1 MTETVSISNLI
12 QDLSTR
18 SGRAI
23 LSQLG
28 LRSGALRGYL
38 EKLYAQAPGEPGSL
52 LAAPVLEA
60 AFGWKLAETDM
71 QGLARSGLLRRELV
85 SAMDKPSR
93 EYRGEYR
100 FPRNRKPFLHQLEC
114 WRLLL
119 DEVPRSVLVTSG
131 TGSGKT
137 ECFLVPI
144 LEDLARERAG
154 EGALTGVRALFL
166 YPLNAL
172 INSQRDRL
180 RAWCGGFGDDIRFC
194 LYNGETPETASAN
207 DQKRAGAE
215 QISRESLRER
225 PAPVLVTN
233 STMLEYMLVRTEDR
247 PILRQ
252 SRGKLRWI
260 VLDEAHTYIGS
271 QAAEMALLLRRV
283 LHRFE
288 VNPSDVRFVATSA
301 TIGGA
306 DASADLQRFLAE
318 VSGAPSD
325 RVHVVTGERFVPPLP
340 RLDPD
345 RVPKDVQHLPAEG
358 LYDALCHHPTIRA
371 IRSRLT
377 EKPAT
382 MKTLCEE
389 AGLGND
395 EVTAL
400 LETASTAR
408 DDDQPLLPLRV
419 HLFHRTQR
427 GLWACV
433 NSTCSGR
440 DWAAGSGWDF
450 GAVFPN
456 RRTRC
461 EHCDFPVF
469 ELVACRDC
477 GQEYLSAEETSAGDK
492 LNPCIEAEDI
502 DEFQLE
508 VDPDDADDAEDDPP
522 DSSRLRRLICGGDI
536 EAEGIEER
544 RLGQDR
550 TLGTAEDGVPVRLS
564 PIESG
569 PVVCLRCGARNHRRR
584 LLREL
589 RIGAPFALST
599 IVPTALEHTPPMR
612 KGVGLPSQGRR
623 LLGFSD
629 SRQGSARLAVRL
641 QQEAER
647 NRVRSV
653 LYHALA
659 DERKVTD
666 TGKLHRLRKDIEELR
681 KSGIPGLRPI
691 LKEKEAELAKARA
704 ESGLGTLSWKAAID
718 RLKDD
723 SSLRRMHDYFRRTA
737 YLPADPDEFANFCLY
752 REFFRRPKRMN
763 SAETMGLI
771 SLRYP
776 ELEGKEPPLGW
787 PLRPEDWPVFLKLVL
802 DFFVRDASA
811 VNVEDAYL
819 RWMGIPVR
827 KRYVQGPGHRERLT
841 HHQRAWPAIRP
852 RIRPGRMPRLLR
864 QAAGLD
870 DSPSSNDRINE
881 ALEHAWQALR
891 PYLQAVGDGY
901 LLELD
906 EVAVLSE
913 LPSGAICP
921 YTARVLD
928 ATLSGLSPYLPEHGE
943 PERCKAFEPPRVPK
957 AYWRDAA
964 GRAADRED
972 VVEWLETD
980 PKVQKAR
987 ELGIWSNLNDRV
999 ASNAPYFEAAEHS
1012 AQLDGQRLRD
1022 LEKDF
1027 KGGELNVL
1035 SCSTTM
1041 EMGVDIGGLSAVI
1054 MNNAP
1059 PSFTNYLQRA
1069 GRAGRRGEGVSFAL
1083 TLCPSSPHGEQ
1094 VFDNPLWPFTSTISV
1109 PRVALDSARLV
1120 QRHVNSLCLG
1130 AFLDG
1135 RDVHRLKTG
1144 WFFQD
1149 DGSGSSPGRQFIGW
1163 CRSDAEEDERLNAGL
1178 TRLVQGTALAASA
1191 PGNLL
1196 AGAAEAL
1203 VRSMGAWQREADAL
1217 RKDAEQFR
1225 DERSEARAPAVI
1237 AIERQ
1242 LRRLED
1248 EYLLSELANRQFLP
1262 GYGFPTG
1269 VVSFIPTTIDE
1280 LKRQRA
1286 AREGREERE
1295 EAFGK
1300 RMGYPSRQMEMA
1312 IREYAP
1318 GAEIVMDGRV
1328 YESAGV
1334 TLNWHLPPGVEDVSE
1349 VQALRHV
1356 WRCCDCGATG
1366 DAPSPPDRCP
1376 ACGGSIKATKYLEP
1390 TGFAVDI
1397 RHAPHNN
1404 VVSPNFVPVERPW
1417 ISCPTPE
1424 WASFADPRI
1433 GRFRYT
1439 DSGHLFHG
1447 SRGLNGHG
1455 YAVCLR
1461 CGRAASETGPASERD
1476 VPDPLQDGHPR
1487 LRGGKEPDGSSRCT
1501 GTGFAIQR
1509 GLSLGGSRTS
1519 DVFELQLFG
1528 LQDQSAALS
1537 LGIALRRAFCG
1548 RLGIEEREVGVCVR
1562 QGRAPDETILQSIFL
1577 YDEATGGNGYVA
1589 ALRDHAA
1596 AALRESIH
1604 ILDCGKKCDAACH
1617 GCLLTFDT
1625 QYDSAMLDRHE
1636 ARAFLTDE
1644 RLAGLALDERRRL
1657 LGPDSQ
1663 VPTRPLYRHL
1673 AEVAGEPGVAEIRLW
1688 MGGDPDTWD
1697 VEAFPLYRELLRW
1710 VGGGHSVRLFIA
1722 PETWTGL
1729 DDGARHSLAALAA
1742 AGQGGIE
1749 VHRAAAPTPDSKN
1762 GVVVV
1767 AAGGQQGSVRW
1778 ASSNEIALPM
1788 NDSWGRFPEDG
1799 WLVYARIGGPLPE
1812 IETPAVA
1819 IDQLRPRPEGT
1830 MAMLTIR
1837 KELDGRIEGF
1847 GSRFWS
1853 VVEDHCRPLR
1863 DQLANGGSI
1872 KEVSYSDRY
1881 IATPWALLLI
1891 REVLLDLV
1899 RSERADSGTAL
1910 RVFTRELRRRDV
1922 RPIHDGR
1929 SISDSWQDDGA
1940 RESFFTE
1947 AFEAGR
1953 GRLRWEGPLEL
1964 ETGPAPHFREL
1975 RLDWADGV
1983 VWTLKLDQGVGYW
1996 RCSPSAD
2003 FPFNGTSCEQIRRF
2017 NQVTK
2022 QCRVVS
2028 QGTHPTYIYVATAK
2042 I

>member
-28 LRSGALRGYL
+28 LRSAALREYL
-38 EKLYAQAPGEPGSL
+38 EKLYAREPGEPGSL
-52 LAAPVLEA
+52 LADPVLEA
-60 AFGWKLAETDM
+60 AFGWKLADVDM
-71 QGLARSGLLRRELV
+71 QGLVRSGLLRRELI
-85 SAMDKPSR
+85 SAMDKPSS
-93 EYRGEYR
+93 EYRSEYG
-100 FPRNRKPFLHQLEC
+100 FPRNRKPFQHQLDC

-119 DEVPRSVLVTSG
+119 DKVPRSVLVTSG

-144 LEDLARERAG
+144 LEDLARERA
-154 EGALTGVRALFL
+154 EDGALTGVRALFL

-180 RAWCGGFGDDIRFC
+180 RAWCNGFRNDLPFC
-194 LYNGETPETASAN
+194 LYNGETPEDASAQ

-215 QISRESLRER
+215 QISRKALRDR
-225 PAPVLVTN
+225 PASVLVTN

-247 PILRQ
+247 PILQQ

-301 TIGGA
+301 TIGGS
-306 DASADLQRFLAE
+306 DASVDLQRFLAE

-340 RLDPD
+340 PLDPD
-345 RVPKDVQHLPAEG
+345 RAPTDVQRLPAGG
-358 LYDALCHHPTIRA
+358 LYDALCHHPTTRA
-371 IRSRLT
+371 IRSRLA
-377 EKPAT
+377 EKPTT
-382 MKTLCEE
+382 MKALREE
-389 AGLGND
+389 TGLDND
-395 EVTAL
+395 RVTAL
-400 LETASTAR
+400 LEKASTAR
-408 DDDQPLLPLRV
+408 GGDQPLLPLRV

-427 GLWACV
+427 GLWACI
-433 NSTCSGR
+433 NSICSGR
-440 DWAAGSGWDF
+440 DQAIGSGWDF

-461 EHCDFPVF
+461 EYCDFPVF

-477 GQEYLSAEETSAGDK
+477 GQEYLSAEEMFSGDTGELK
-492 LNPCIEAEDI
+492 LNPCIEAEAV

-508 VDPDDADDAEDDPP
+508 VDLDDADDGEDEPSDL
-522 DSSRLRRLICGGDI
+522 SRMHRLICGRDI
-536 EAEGIEER
+536 EAENIEER
-544 RLGQDR
+544 RLGQDH
-550 TLGTAEDGVPVRLS
+550 TLGTGGDGTPVRLS
-564 PIESG
+564 PIENG
-569 PVVCLRCGARNHRRR
+569 PTTCLRCGATGHRRR

-612 KGVGLPSQGRR
+612 TGAGLPSQGRR

-647 NRVRSV
+647 NRVRSI
-653 LYHALA
+653 LYHALTA
-659 DERKVTD
+659 ARKVTD
-666 TGKLHRLRKDIEELR
+666 TGRLQEEIDALR
-681 KSGIPGLRPI
+681 ESRNPALRS
-691 LKEKEAELAKARA
+691 LLEQKEAELAKARA
-704 ESGLGTLSWKAAID
+704 ASGLGTLSWKTAID
-718 RLKDD
+718 CLKGD
-723 SSLRRMHDYFRRTA
+723 SSLRRMHDYFRRMT
-737 YLPADPDEFANFCLY
+737 YLPADLDEFANFCLY

-776 ELEGKEPPLGW
+776 DLEGKEPPPGW

-827 KRYVQGPGHRERLT
+827 KRYVQGPGYRDRLT
-841 HHQRAWPAIRP
+841 PHQRAWPAIRS
-852 RIRPGRMPRLLR
+852 RTRPSRMPRLLR
-864 QAAGLD
+864 AAAALD
-870 DSPSSNDRINE
+870 ESRSSNDRINE
-881 ALEHAWQALR
+881 ALEHAWQVLR
-891 PYLQAVGDGY
+891 RHLQAVGDGY
-901 LLELD
+901 LLKLD
-906 EVAVLSE
+906 EVAELSE
-913 LPSGAICP
+913 LPSGEICP

-928 ATLSGLSPYLPEHGE
+928 ATLNGLSPYLPEHGE
-943 PERCKAFEPPRVPK
+943 PERCKTFDPPRLPK
-957 AYWRDAA
+957 AYWRDSL
-964 GRAADRED
+964 GREADREE
-972 VVEWLETD
+972 VVEWLEAD
-980 PKVQKAR
+980 PNVRKAR
-987 ELGIWSNLNDRV
+987 ELGVWSNLNDRV
-999 ASNAPYFEAAEHS
+999 ATNTPYFEAAEHS
-1012 AQLDGQRLRD
+1012 AQLDGQRLRA
-1022 LEKDF
+1022 LEQRF
-1027 KGGELNVL
+1027 KAGELNVL

-1041 EMGVDIGGLSAVI
+1041 EMGVDIGGLSAVL

-1059 PSFTNYLQRA
+1059 PSFTSYLQRA
-1069 GRAGRRGEGVSFAL
+1069 GRAGRRGEGVSFAV

-1094 VFDNPLWPFTSTISV
+1094 VFDNPLWPFTSAINV
-1109 PRVALDSARLV
+1109 PLVALDSARLV

-1130 AFLDG
+1130 AFLDD
-1135 RDVHRLKTG
+1135 RDVRRLKTG

-1149 DGSGSSPGRQFIGW
+1149 DGSGSSPGRQFIEW
-1163 CRSDAEEDERLNAGL
+1163 CRADAEEDERLNVGL
-1178 TRLVQGTALAASA
+1178 RRLIKGTALAASA
-1191 PGNLL
+1191 PANLL

-1203 VRSMGAWQREADAL
+1203 ARSMDAWQREVGAL
-1217 RKDAEQFR
+1217 RKDADQFR
-1225 DERSEARAPAVI
+1225 DERSETRAPAVL

-1262 GYGFPTG
+1262 GHGFPTG

-1280 LKRQRA
+1280 LRRQQA
-1286 AREGREERE
+1286 AREGREE
-1295 EAFGK
+1295 ALGK
-1300 RMGYPSRQMEMA
+1300 RLGYPSRQMEMA

-1334 TLNWHLPPGVEDVSE
+1334 TLNWHLPPGVEDGSE

-1356 WRCCDCGATG
+1356 WRCRRCGATG
-1366 DAPSPPDRCP
+1366 DAPSPPDRCR
-1376 ACGGSIKATKYLEP
+1376 ACDGSLEAAKYLEP
-1390 TGFAVDI
+1390 AGFAVDI
-1397 RHAPHNN
+1397 RHSPHNN
-1404 VVSPNFVPVERPW
+1404 VVSPSFVPVEPPW

-1424 WASFADPRI
+1424 WATFADPRI

-1461 CGRAASETGPASERD
+1461 CGRAASEIGPASEQD
-1476 VPDPLQDGHPR
+1476 IPEALQGGHPR
-1487 LRGGKEPDGSSRCT
+1487 LRGGKKRDGSSRCI

-1509 GLSLGGSRTS
+1509 GLSFGGSRTT

-1528 LQDQSAALS
+1528 LQDRGIALS
-1537 LGIALRRAFCG
+1537 LGIALRRAFCV
-1548 RLGIEEREVGVCVR
+1548 RLGIEEREVGVSVR
-1562 QGRAPDETILQSIFL
+1562 PGKAPDETILQSIFL

-1589 ALRDHAA
+1589 ALRDQAA
-1596 AALRESIH
+1596 PALRESIH

-1625 QYDSAMLDRHE
+1625 QYDSAKLDRHE
-1636 ARAFLTDE
+1636 ARSFLTDE
-1644 RLAGLALDERRRL
+1644 RLAGLDLDERCQL
-1657 LGPDSQ
+1657 LGPESQ

-1673 AEVAGEPGVAEIRLW
+1673 AEAAGEPGVEEVRLW
-1688 MGGDPDTWD
+1688 IGGTPDTWD
-1697 VEAFPLYRELLRW
+1697 VEAFPLYREILRW
-1710 VGGGHSVRLFIA
+1710 AGDGRLVRLFIA

-1729 DDGARHSLAALAA
+1729 DDGTRHSLAALVS
-1742 AGQGGIE
+1742 AGQGQIE
-1749 VHRAAAPTPDSKN
+1749 VHRAEAPSPDLKN
-1762 GVVVV
+1762 SVVV
-1767 AAGGQQGSVRW
+1767 AETGGRPAFLRW
-1778 ASSNEIALPM
+1778 AWSNETAPSM
-1788 NDSWGRFPEDG
+1788 NDAWGQSSEDG
-1799 WLVYARIGGPLPE
+1799 RLVYARVGGPLPE
-1812 IETPAVA
+1812 IGTPAVA
-1819 IDQLRPRPEGT
+1819 IDQLRPQPEGT
-1830 MAMLTIR
+1830 VAILTIR

-1853 VVEDHCRPLR
+1853 VVQSHCRPLW
-1863 DQLANGGSI
+1863 DQLEKGVPI
-1872 KEVSYSDRY
+1872 REVSYSDRY

-1891 REVLLDLV
+1891 REVLFDLV
-1899 RSERADSGTAL
+1899 RSEWADSGTAL
-1910 RVFTRELRRRDV
+1910 RVFTRDLRRDA

-1929 SISDSWQDDGA
+1929 SISDPWQDDGA
-1940 RESFFTE
+1940 RESFFME

-1953 GRLRWEGPLEL
+1953 GRLRWKGALKL

-1975 RLDWADGV
+1975 RLDWTDGTA
-1983 VWTLKLDQGVGYW
+1983 WTLKLDQGVGYW
-1996 RCSPSAD
+1996 RCRPSAD
-2003 FPFNGTSCEQIRRF
+2003 FPFGGTPREQVKSF
-2017 NQVTK
+2017 NQVIK
-2022 QCRVVS
+2022 RCRVVS
-2028 QGTHPTYIYVATAK
+2028 HGVHPTYIYVATA
-2042 I
+2042 

>member
-28 LRSGALRGYL
+28 LRSLALREYL
-38 EKLYAQAPGEPGSL
+38 EKLYAREPGEPGSL
-52 LAAPVLEA
+52 LADPVLEA
-60 AFGWKLAETDM
+60 TFGWKLAGTDM

-85 SAMDKPSR
+85 SAMDSPPR

-100 FPRNRKPFLHQLEC
+100 FPRSRKPFQHQLEC

-119 DEVPRSVLVTSG
+119 DEAPRSVLVRSG

-144 LEDLARERAG
+144 LEDLARERA
-154 EGALTGVRALFL
+154 ESGALAGVRALFL

-180 RAWCGGFGDDIRFC
+180 RAWCNGFGDDIPFC
-194 LYNGETPETASAN
+194 LYNGETPETMAAHE
-207 DQKRAGAE
+207 QKRAGVE
-215 QISRESLRER
+215 QVSRQVLRER

-247 PILRQ
+247 PILQQ

-318 VSGAPSD
+318 VSGAPLH

-340 RLDPD
+340 PLDLDSTPRD
-345 RVPKDVQHLPAEG
+345 TQLLSAQER
-358 LYDALCHHPTIRA
+358 YDTLCHHPTVRA
-371 IRSRLT
+371 IRSRLVQ
-377 EKPAT
+377 EPAT
-382 MKTLCEE
+382 VKALREE
-389 AGLGND
+389 TGLDND
-395 EVTAL
+395 ELTAL
-400 LETASTAR
+400 LERASTAR
-408 DDDQPLLPLRV
+408 RGDQPLLPLRV

-433 NSTCSGR
+433 NLACSGR
-440 DWAAGSGWDF
+440 GQMAGCGWDF
-450 GAVFPN
+450 GAVFAN

-477 GQEYLSAEETSAGDK
+477 GQEYLSTEEAFAGDTGELK
-492 LNPCIEAEDI
+492 LNPCIETEDI

-508 VDPDDADDAEDDPP
+508 VDLDDADDSEDEPSDP
-522 DSSRLRRLICGGDI
+522 SRLRRLICGRDI

-544 RLGQDR
+544 CLSQDR
-550 TLGTAEDGVPVRLS
+550 TLGTGEGGVPIRLS
-564 PIESG
+564 PIKNG
-569 PVVCLRCGARNHRRR
+569 LTVCPRCGARNHRRQ

-612 KGVGLPSQGRR
+612 KGAGLPSQGRR

-647 NRVRSV
+647 NRVRSI

-659 DERKVTD
+659 TKRKVADTD
-666 TGKLHRLRKDIEELR
+666 KLQEAIDALRNSGSPALR
-681 KSGIPGLRPI
+681 SI
-691 LKEKEAELAKARA
+691 LEQKEAELDRARA
-704 ESGLGTLSWKAAID
+704 ASGLGTLSWKEAID
-718 RLKDD
+718 HLKGD
-723 SSLRRMHDYFRRTA
+723 SSLHRMHRYFGKMT
-737 YLPADPDEFANFCLY
+737 YLHAGLDKFANFCLY

-763 SAETMGLI
+763 SVETMGLI

-776 ELEGKEPPLGW
+776 GLEDREPPGW
-787 PLRPEDWPVFLKLVL
+787 PLRAQDWPVFLKLIL
-802 DFFVRDASA
+802 DFFVRDISA

-827 KRYVQGPGHRERLT
+827 KRYVQGPGYRGPLT
-841 HHQRAWPAIRP
+841 RRQRAWPAIRLG
-852 RIRPGRMPRLLR
+852 IRPARMPRLLR
-864 QAAGLD
+864 EAAGLD
-870 DSPSSNDRINE
+870 DSPSTNDRINE
-881 ALEHAWQALR
+881 ALEHAWRVLL
-891 PYLQAVGDGY
+891 PYLQMVKDGY
-901 LLELD
+901 LLKLD
-906 EVAVLSE
+906 KVAVLSE
-913 LPSGAICP
+913 LSSGEICP
-921 YTARVLD
+921 YTGRVLD
-928 ATLSGLSPYLPEHGE
+928 ATLNGLSPYLPEHGE
-943 PERCKAFEPPRVPK
+943 LERCKPFDPPRVPK
-957 AYWRDAA
+957 AYWRDSS
-964 GRAADRED
+964 GRDVDRHE
-972 VVEWLETD
+972 VVEWLNTD
-980 PKVQKAR
+980 PKVRKAR
-987 ELGIWSNLNDRV
+987 ELGVWSNLNDRV
-999 ASNAPYFEAAEHS
+999 ATNTPYFEAAEHS
-1012 AQLDGQRLRD
+1012 AQLNGQRLRE
-1022 LEKDF
+1022 LEQRF

-1069 GRAGRRGEGVSFAL
+1069 GRAGRRGEGVSFAV

-1094 VFDNPLWPFTSTISV
+1094 VFDNPLWPFTSAINV

-1130 AFLDG
+1130 AFLDD
-1135 RDVHRLKTG
+1135 RDAHRLRTG

-1149 DGSGSSPGRQFIGW
+1149 DGSGSSPGRQFIEW
-1163 CRSDAEEDERLNAGL
+1163 CRSDAEVDERLNAGL
-1178 TRLVQGTALAASA
+1178 TRLVQGTALAAST
-1191 PGNLL
+1191 PENLL
-1196 AGAAEAL
+1196 AGAAKAL
-1203 VRSMGAWQREADAL
+1203 ARSMDSWQREVDSL
-1217 RKDAEQFR
+1217 HKDADQFR
-1225 DERSEARAPAVI
+1225 DERTEARVPAVL

-1242 LRRLED
+1242 LRRLEE

-1269 VVSFIPTTIDE
+1269 IVSFIPTTIDD
-1280 LKRQRA
+1280 LKRGQA
-1286 AREGREERE
+1286 ARHGREE
-1295 EAFGK
+1295 ALGK
-1300 RMGYPSRQMEMA
+1300 RLGYPSRQMEMA

-1318 GAEIVMDGRV
+1318 GAEVVMDGRV

-1334 TLNWHLPPGVEDVSE
+1334 TLNWHLPPGIEDVSE
-1349 VQALRHV
+1349 VQALRYV
-1356 WRCCDCGATG
+1356 WRCRHCGAIG
-1366 DAPSPPDRCP
+1366 DAFSPPSQCP
-1376 ACGGSIKATKYLEP
+1376 ACGGSIKTTKYLEP
-1390 TGFAVDI
+1390 AGFAVDI
-1397 RHAPHNN
+1397 RHSPHNN
-1404 VVSPNFVPVERPW
+1404 VVSPNFVPVKPPW

-1424 WASFADPRI
+1424 WISFADSGI

-1461 CGRAASETGPASERD
+1461 CGRTASEIGPAAEQD
-1476 VPDPLQDGHPR
+1476 VPDALQDGHPR
-1487 LRGGKEPDGSSRCT
+1487 LRGGKRRDGSSHCT

-1509 GLSLGGSRTS
+1509 GLSLGGSRTT

-1528 LQDQSAALS
+1528 LQDRGAALS
-1537 LGIALRRAFCG
+1537 LGIALRRSFCA

-1562 QGRAPDETILQSIFL
+1562 PGRAPDEKVLQSIFL

-1589 ALRDHAA
+1589 ALRDQVAP
-1596 AALRESIH
+1596 ALHKSIH

-1617 GCLLTFDT
+1617 ACLLTFDT
-1625 QYDSAMLDRHE
+1625 QYDSAKLNRHK

-1644 RLAGLALDERRRL
+1644 RLAGLDLDESARL

-1663 VPTRPLYRHL
+1663 MLTRPLYRHL
-1673 AEVAGEPGVAEIRLW
+1673 AEVAGELGVGDIRLSV
-1688 MGGDPDTWD
+1688 GGAPDTWD
-1697 VEAFPLYRELLRW
+1697 VEAFPLYREILRW
-1710 VGGGHSVRLFIA
+1710 ADDHRLVRLLIA
-1722 PETWTGL
+1722 PETWIGL
-1729 DDGARHSLAALAA
+1729 GDGVRHSLAALVA
-1742 AGQGGIE
+1742 AGQGRIA
-1749 VHRAAAPTPDSKN
+1749 VHRAAATTLCSKN
-1762 GVVVV
+1762 GVVV
-1767 AAGGQQGSVRW
+1767 AAVGGEHGSVRW
-1778 ASSNEIALPM
+1778 VSSSETAPPM
-1788 NDSWGRFPEDG
+1788 NDAWGQSPENG
-1799 WLVYARIGGPLPE
+1799 RLVYARVGDPLPK
-1812 IETPAVA
+1812 IEFPAVA
-1819 IDQLRPRPEGT
+1819 VDQLRPQPDGT
-1830 MAMLTIR
+1830 VAIVEIR
-1837 KELDGRIEGF
+1837 KELDGRLEGF

-1853 VVEDHCRPLR
+1853 TVEDHCRPLKER
-1863 DQLANGGSI
+1863 LETGGLL

-1881 IATPWALLLI
+1881 ITTPWALLVI
-1891 REVLLDLV
+1891 REMLLDLV
-1899 RSERADSGTAL
+1899 RDKRADSETAL
-1910 RVFTRELRRRDV
+1910 RVFTRELRHRDV
-1922 RPIHDGR
+1922 PPIHDR
-1929 SISDSWQDDGA
+1929 QWITNPWQDEDA
-1940 RESFFTE
+1940 RESFFMK

-1953 GRLRWEGPLEL
+1953 GRLRWTGTLRLEV
-1964 ETGPAPHFREL
+1964 GAAPHFREL

-1983 VWTLKLDQGVGYW
+1983 AWTLKLDQGVGYW
-1996 RCSPSAD
+1996 KCKPSTS
-2003 FPFNGTSCEQIRRF
+2003 FPFDGTLHDQMQSF
-2017 NQVTK
+2017 NQAAK
-2022 QCRVVS
+2022 QCRAVS
-2028 QGTHPTYIYVATAK
+2028 RGIHPTYIYVAK
-2042 I
+2042 E

>member
-28 LRSGALRGYL
+28 LRSAALREYL
-38 EKLYAQAPGEPGSL
+38 EKLYAREPGEPGSL
-52 LAAPVLEA
+52 LADPVLEA
-60 AFGWKLAETDM
+60 AFGWKLADTDM

-100 FPRNRKPFLHQLEC
+100 FPRHRKPFLHQLEC

-144 LEDLARERAG
+144 LEDLARERAD
-154 EGALTGVRALFL
+154 EGTLTGVRALFL

-180 RAWCGGFGDDIRFC
+180 RAWCSGFGNDIRFC
-194 LYNGETPETASAN
+194 LYNGETPEKASAN
-207 DQKRAGAE
+207 DQRRAGAE
-215 QISRESLRER
+215 QVSRESLRDR

-233 STMLEYMLVRTEDR
+233 STMLEYMLVRTGDR
-247 PILRQ
+247 PILQQ

-271 QAAEMALLLRRV
+271 QAAEMALLLRRI

-288 VNPSDVRFVATSA
+288 VDPSDVRFVATSA

-306 DASADLQRFLAE
+306 DTSADLQRFLAE

-325 RVHVVTGERFVPPLP
+325 RVHVVTGEHFVPPLP
-340 RLDPD
+340 PLDPD
-345 RVPKDVQHLPAEG
+345 RVPKDAQHLPAEG

-371 IRSRLT
+371 IRSRLA

-382 MKTLCEE
+382 IKALCKE
-389 AGLGND
+389 ADLGND

-408 DDDQPLLPLRV
+408 DADQPLLPLRV

-427 GLWACV
+427 GLWGCV

-440 DWAAGSGWDF
+440 DRAAGSGWDF

-477 GQEYLSAEETSAGDK
+477 GQEYLSAEETFAGDTGEMK
-492 LNPCIEAEDI
+492 LNPCIEAEDV

-508 VDPDDADDAEDDPP
+508 VDLDDADDAEDDPP

-550 TLGTAEDGVPVRLS
+550 TLGVAVDGAPVRLS
-564 PIESG
+564 PIENG
-569 PVVCLRCGARNHRRR
+569 PAVCLRCGARDHRRR

-612 KGVGLPSQGRR
+612 TGAGLPSQGRR

-647 NRVRSV
+647 NRVRSI

-659 DERKVTD
+659 AERKVTD
-666 TGKLHRLRKDIEELR
+666 TGELREQIAELR
-681 KSGIPGLRPI
+681 KSDSPVLRP
-691 LKEKEAELAKARA
+691 LLEQKEAELAKARA
-704 ESGLGTLSWKAAID
+704 TNGLGTLPWKAAID
-718 RLKDD
+718 RLKGD
-723 SSLRRMHDYFRRTA
+723 SSLDRMRRYFGKMTW
-737 YLPADPDEFANFCLY
+737 LPADPDRFANFCLY

-776 ELEGKEPPLGW
+776 ELEGKEPPPGW
-787 PLRPEDWPVFLKLVL
+787 PLRPEDWPVFLKIVL

-881 ALEHAWQALR
+881 ALQHAWQALR

-901 LLELD
+901 LLKLD

-1094 VFDNPLWPFTSTISV
+1094 VFGNPLWPFTSTIGV

-1149 DGSGSSPGRQFIGW
+1149 DGSGSSLGRQFVEW
-1163 CRSDAEEDERLNAGL
+1163 CRSDAEEDARLNAGL

-1196 AGAAEAL
+1196 AGAAKAL
-1203 VRSMGAWQREADAL
+1203 TRSMDAWQREADAL

-1225 DERSEARAPAVI
+1225 DECSEARAPAVI

-1334 TLNWHLPPGVEDVSE
+1334 TLNWHLPPGVEGVSE

-1356 WRCCDCGATG
+1356 WRCRHCGATG
-1366 DAPSPPDRCP
+1366 DAPSPPEQCP
-1376 ACGGSIKATKYLEP
+1376 ACESSIKATKYLDP
-1390 TGFAVDI
+1390 AGFAVDI

-1404 VVSPNFVPVERPW
+1404 VVSPNFVPVEPPW

-1476 VPDPLQDGHPR
+1476 VPDALQDGHPR

-1509 GLSLGGSRTS
+1509 GLSLGGSRTT

-1528 LQDQSAALS
+1528 LQDRGTALS

-1562 QGRAPDETILQSIFL
+1562 QGRAPDETVLQSIFL

-1589 ALRDHAA
+1589 ALRDHVAA
-1596 AALRESIH
+1596 VLRESIR

-1625 QYDSAMLDRHE
+1625 QYDSAMLDRYK
-1636 ARAFLTDE
+1636 AQAFLTDE
-1644 RLAGLALDERRRL
+1644 RLAGLDLDERHQL
-1657 LGPDSQ
+1657 LGPDSR

-1673 AEVAGEPGVAEIRLW
+1673 AEVAGEPGVAEIRFW
-1688 MGGDPDTWD
+1688 TGGNPDTWD
-1697 VEAFPLYRELLRW
+1697 VEAFPLYREVLRW
-1710 VGGGHSVRLFIA
+1710 VDDGRLVRLFIA
-1722 PETWTGL
+1722 PDAWTGL
-1729 DDGARHSLAALAA
+1729 DDGARHSLAALVA
-1742 AGQGGIE
+1742 AGQGRIE
-1749 VHRAAAPTPDSKN
+1749 VHRAAAPTLDSKN
-1762 GVVVV
+1762 CVVVA
-1767 AAGGQQGSVRW
+1767 AAGGQQGSIRW
-1778 ASSNEIALPM
+1778 AWSNETAPPM
-1788 NDSWGRFPEDG
+1788 NDAWGRVPEDE
-1799 WLVYARIGGPLPE
+1799 WLVYARVDGPLPE

-1830 MAMLTIR
+1830 VAMLTIR

-1847 GSRFWS
+1847 GPRFWS
-1853 VVEDHCRPLR
+1853 AVEDHCRPLKDR
-1863 DQLANGGSI
+1863 LEKGGPI
-1872 KEVSYSDRY
+1872 REVSYSDRY

-1899 RSERADSGTAL
+1899 RGERADSGTAL
-1910 RVFTRELRRRDV
+1910 RVFTRDLRRNV

-1929 SISDSWQDDGA
+1929 SISDPWQDDGA

-1947 AFEAGR
+1947 ALGAGR
-1953 GRLRWEGPLEL
+1953 GRLRWKGALKL
-1964 ETGPAPHFREL
+1964 ETGAAPHFREL

-1983 VWTLKLDQGVGYW
+1983 AWTLKLDQGVGYW
-1996 RCSPSAD
+1996 RCRPSAD
-2003 FPFNGTSCEQIRRF
+2003 FPFDRTSREQIQAF

-2022 QCRVVS
+2022 RFRVVS
-2028 QGTHPTYIYVATAK
+2028 QGIHPTYIYVAPA
-2042 I
+2042 

>member
-1 MTETVSISNLI
+1 MNETVRISNLI

-28 LRSGALRGYL
+28 LRSAALRGYL
-38 EKLYAQAPGEPGSL
+38 EKLYVREPGEPGSL
-52 LAAPVLEA
+52 LSDPVLEA
-60 AFGWKLAETDM
+60 AFGWKLADVNM
-71 QGLARSGLLRRELV
+71 QDLAKSGLLLRELV

-93 EYRGEYR
+93 EYRSEYR
-100 FPRNRKPFLHQLEC
+100 FPRNQRPFLHQLEC
-114 WRLLL
+114 WRRLL

-144 LEDLARERAG
+144 LEDLARERAD

-180 RAWCGGFGDDIRFC
+180 RAWCSGFGNDIRFC

-207 DQKRAGAE
+207 DQRRAGAE
-215 QISRESLRER
+215 QISREALRER

-340 RLDPD
+340 PLDPD
-345 RVPKDVQHLPAEG
+345 RVPRDMQHLPAEG
-358 LYDALCHHPTIRA
+358 LYDALCHHPRIRA
-371 IRSRLT
+371 IRSRLA

-382 MKTLCEE
+382 MKALCEE
-389 AGLGND
+389 TGLGND
-395 EVTAL
+395 EVTTL
-400 LETASTAR
+400 LERASTAR

-440 DWAAGSGWDF
+440 DRAAGSGWDF
-450 GAVFPN
+450 GTVFPN
-456 RRTRC
+456 HRTRC

-477 GQEYLSAEETSAGDK
+477 GQEYLSAEETFAGGEMK
-492 LNPCIEAEDI
+492 LNSCIETEDV

-508 VDPDDADDAEDDPP
+508 VDLDDTDDAEDEPSEP
-522 DSSRLRRLICGGDI
+522 SHMRRLICGRDI
-536 EAEGIEER
+536 ETEDIEER

-550 TLGTAEDGVPVRLS
+550 TLGTAEDGVSVRLS
-564 PIESG
+564 PIENG
-569 PVVCLRCGARNHRRR
+569 LAVCLRCGARDHRRR

-612 KGVGLPSQGRR
+612 KGADLPSQGRR

-647 NRVRSV
+647 NRVRSI

-659 DERKVTD
+659 AERKITD
-666 TGKLHRLRKDIEELR
+666 TGNLQKEIDALRET
-681 KSGIPGLRPI
+681 GNPVLRPI
-691 LKEKEAELAKARA
+691 LEQKEAELVQARA
-704 ESGLGTLSWKAAID
+704 ASGLGTLCWQAAID
-718 RLKDD
+718 RLKGD
-723 SSLRRMHDYFRRTA
+723 SILSRMHRYFGKMT
-737 YLPADPDEFANFCLY
+737 YLSIDLDEFANFCLY

-771 SLRYP
+771 SLCYP
-776 ELEGKEPPLGW
+776 ELEGKAPPPGW
-787 PLRPEDWPVFLKLVL
+787 PLRPEDWSVFLKLVL
-802 DFFVRDASA
+802 DFFVRDVSA

-819 RWMGIPVR
+819 GWMGIPVR
-827 KRYVQGPGHRERLT
+827 KRYIQGAGHRGGLT

-864 QAAGLD
+864 KAAGLD
-870 DSPSSNDRINE
+870 DSQSSNDRINE
-881 ALEHAWQALR
+881 AFEHAWQVLR
-891 PYLQAVGDGY
+891 PYFQEVEKGY
-901 LLELD
+901 LLKLD
-906 EVAVLSE
+906 KVAVLSE

-928 ATLSGLSPYLPEHGE
+928 APLNDLSPYLPEHEE

-957 AYWRDAA
+957 AYWRDSS
-964 GRAADRED
+964 GREADREEI
-972 VVEWLETD
+972 VEWLEAD
-980 PKVQKAR
+980 PKVLKAR
-987 ELGIWSNLNDRV
+987 ELAVWPNLNDRV
-999 ASNAPYFEAAEHS
+999 AANTPYFEAAEHS
-1012 AQLDGQRLRD
+1012 AQIDGPRLRE
-1022 LEKDF
+1022 LERRF
-1027 KGGELNVL
+1027 KGGKLNIL

-1094 VFDNPLWPFTSTISV
+1094 VFDNPLWPFTSTIDA
-1109 PRVALDSARLV
+1109 PKVALDSARLV

-1130 AFLDG
+1130 AFLEG

-1149 DGSGSSPGRQFIGW
+1149 DGSGSSPGRQFFEW

-1191 PGNLL
+1191 PENLL
-1196 AGAAEAL
+1196 AGAAKAL
-1203 VRSMGAWQREADAL
+1203 ARSMDAWQREVDAL

-1225 DERSEARAPAVI
+1225 DEHTEVRAPAVL

-1242 LRRLED
+1242 LRRLEE
-1248 EYLLSELANRQFLP
+1248 EYLLRELANRQFLP

-1269 VVSFIPTTIDE
+1269 VVSFIPTTIEE
-1280 LKRQRA
+1280 LKRRQA
-1286 AREGREERE
+1286 AREGREE
-1295 EAFGK
+1295 ALGK
-1300 RMGYPSRQMEMA
+1300 RLGYPSRQMEMA

-1334 TLNWHLPPGVEDVSE
+1334 TLNWHLPPGVEGMSE

-1356 WRCCDCGATG
+1356 WRCRHCGATD
-1366 DAPSPPDRCP
+1366 DAPSLPDRCP

-1390 TGFAVDI
+1390 AGFAVDI

-1404 VVSPNFVPVERPW
+1404 VVSPNFVPVEPPW

-1424 WASFADPRI
+1424 WASFADPEI

-1476 VPDPLQDGHPR
+1476 VPDALQDGHPR
-1487 LRGGKEPDGSSRCT
+1487 LRGGKKRDGSSRCT

-1509 GLSLGGSRTS
+1509 GLSLGGSRTT

-1528 LQDQSAALS
+1528 LQDRGAALS

-1562 QGRAPDETILQSIFL
+1562 PGRAPDETILQSIFL

-1596 AALRESIH
+1596 PALRESIH

-1625 QYDSAMLDRHE
+1625 QYDSAILDRHE
-1636 ARAFLTDE
+1636 ARAFLTGE

-1673 AEVAGEPGVAEIRLW
+1673 AEVAGEPGVSEIRLW
-1688 MGGDPDTWD
+1688 MGGDPNTWE
-1697 VEAFPLYRELLRW
+1697 VETFPLYREILRW
-1710 VGGGHSVRLFIA
+1710 VLVRLFIA

-1729 DDGARHSLAALAA
+1729 DDGARHSLAALVA
-1742 AGQGGIE
+1742 AGQGRIQ

-1762 GVVVV
+1762 GVVVAV
-1767 AAGGQQGSVRW
+1767 AGGQQGSVRW
-1778 ASSNEIALPM
+1778 ASSSETAPPM
-1788 NDSWGRFPEDG
+1788 NDVWGRSPEDG
-1799 WLVYARIGGPLPE
+1799 QLVYARVGGPLPK
-1812 IETPAVA
+1812 IEAPAVA

-1830 MAMLTIR
+1830 VAMLTIR

-1853 VVEDHCRPLR
+1853 AVEDHCRPLK
-1863 DQLANGGSI
+1863 DQLEQGGPI
-1872 KEVSYSDRY
+1872 REVCYSDRY

-1899 RSERADSGTAL
+1899 RNERTDSGTAL
-1910 RVFTRELRRRDV
+1910 RVFTRELRRDV
-1922 RPIHDGR
+1922 RPIRDGR
-1929 SISDSWQDDGA
+1929 KISEPWQDNGA
-1940 RESFFTE
+1940 RGSFFTE
-1947 AFEAGR
+1947 AFGAGR
-1953 GRLRWEGPLEL
+1953 DRLRWEGPLEL
-1964 ETGPAPHFREL
+1964 ETGRAPHFREL
-1975 RLDWADGV
+1975 RIDWADGV
-1983 VWTLKLDQGVGYW
+1983 AWTLKLDQGVGYW
-1996 RCSPSAD
+1996 RCKPSAD
-2003 FPFNGTSCEQIRRF
+2003 FPFDGTSHEQIQRF

-2022 QCRVVS
+2022 RCRVAS
-2028 QGTHPTYIYVATAK
+2028 RGIHPTYIYVATA
-2042 I
+2042 